1 MKLEFSLHIFEKQIS
16 SKSVQWEPSYS
27 MRIDRQ
33 TDMTKVIVAFHSFA
47 KAPDDKCFELVK
59 DLLTYSI
66 SNTPQRE
73 RKWPIYKN
81 DFVVDSK

>member
-33 TDMTKVIVAFHSFA
+33 TDMTKVIVAFRSFA
-47 KAPDDKCFELVK
+47 KAPDDNKCFELVK
-59 DLLTYSI
+59 DLLTNSI
-66 SNTPQRE
+66 SNTPQRT
-73 RKWPIYKN
+73 RMAHL
-81 DFVVDSK
+81 